1 VTLATVGPWTL
12 KERCSVSAVIRKAGT
27 MVLSADAQ
35 PIVSVAFSLF
45 DDSAGR
51 CALSGTATPA
61 A

>member
-1 VTLATVGPWTL
+1 
-12 KERCSVSAVIRKAGT
+12 
-27 MVLSADAQ
+27 
-35 PIVSVAFSLF
+35 VSVAFSLL